1 MSDAVEVA
9 IVGAGPYGLS
19 LGAHLRKAGVSFRVF
34 GLPMQLWRDFMPEGM
49 FLKSQGFASNLSDPD
64 HTHTLEAFC
73 KATGRPYAD
82 YGLPVPLDTFV
93 AYGRWFQARLVPDI
107 DEVLVTDIAKAGDG
121 FEISLAN
128 SEQVRARKVVVAI
141 GVEAFAHVPEP
152 LSALPP
158 SVCTHAS
165 AHTDLAA
172 FKGQEVI
179 VVGAGQSAL
188 ESAALLHEKGAS
200 VKLVCRKDVIRWN
213 GVPLALDRPLLQRL
227 REPESGLGSGWAT
240 WFYSNHPGVFRH
252 LPRSTR
258 VYRARTA
265 LGPAGASWLRSRVE
279 GQFPALTGLSVTWAR
294 MQDGGVRLGLA
305 SDGGAQRELA
315 ADHVLAGTG
324 YRTDMTRL
332 PFFGEQMLAGL
343 RKVPGTGS
351 SAVDRDYQTSV
362 PGLYIMGP
370 AVAQTMGP
378 VMRFVFGS
386 EHAASTVAR
395 QLIGGSTGS
404 RTRPAVAAG
413 R

>member
-19 LGAHLRKAGVSFRVF
+19 LGAHLRKAGVSVRQF

-82 YGLPVPLDTFV
+82 YGLPVALDTFV
-93 AYGRWFQARLVPDI
+93 AYGEWFRAALVPDI
-107 DEVLVTDIAKAGDG
+107 DEVLVTNIAKAGDG
-121 FEISLAN
+121 FEVTLAN

-141 GVEAFAHVPEP
+141 GVEAFAYVPEP

-165 AHTDLAA
+165 AHTDLGV
-172 FKGQEVI
+172 FKDQEVI
-179 VVGAGQSAL
+179 VIGAGQSSL
-188 ESAALLHEKGAS
+188 ESAALLHEKGAK
-200 VKLVCRKDVIRWN
+200 VQLVARKDVIRWN

-227 REPESGLGSGWAT
+227 KEPESGLGSGWAT
-240 WFYSNHPGVFRH
+240 WFYSNHPGSFRH

-265 LGPAGASWLRSRVE
+265 LGPAGASWLRERVE
-279 GQFPALTGLSVTWAR
+279 GQFPTLTGLSIKWAR
-294 MQDGGVRLGLA
+294 MQDGGVRLGLTGT
-305 SDGGAQRELA
+305 GGTRELG

-324 YRTDMTRL
+324 YRWDMTRL

-343 RKVPGTGS
+343 RTVPGTGS
-351 SAVDRDYQTSV
+351 SVVGRDYETTI
-362 PGLYIMGP
+362 PGLYMMGP
-370 AVAQTMGP
+370 AVAPTMGP

-386 EHAASTVAR
+386 EHAANTVAR
-395 QLIGGSTGS
+395 QLIAGSTGS
-404 RTRPAVAAG
+404 RSRPAVAAG